1 MPNSQ
6 EPTIIDREVPAPPPP
21 PRQVIVERL
30 PTPPPKPRAIIFE
43 KWLPYEEP
51 EDRPCIIEKAD
62 IHDGPPPKNIII
74 QYEAV
79 EPRIQSQCINEGISY
94 ADPKE
99 FVNSRPNG
107 NAEVCYVD
115 QLHNLVSNTSFSDS
129 QKSILSAAL
138 HVGLFQP
145 DHIKAQLGSQ
155 ALAAIGMHNENQRV
169 VNNNPCAVRTNPSL
183 FYQQQHGHVPGSMM
197 QPVFPQRPTVINS
210 YHPF

>member
-1 MPNSQ
+1 MPNTQ

-62 IHDGPPPKNIII
+62 VHDGPPPRNIII
-74 QYEAV
+74 QYEAL

-94 ADPKE
+94 VDPKE
-99 FVNSRPNG
+99 FVNDRPNG

-115 QLHNLVSNTSFSDS
+115 QLHNLVSTSSSLLSLSLSDS
-129 QKSILSAAL
+129 QESMFRAAL
-138 HVGLFQP
+138 HTSNCFSLITSNLSWVHKHWL
-145 DHIKAQLGSQ
+145 
-155 ALAAIGMHNENQRV
+155 
-169 VNNNPCAVRTNPSL
+169 PSA
-183 FYQQQHGHVPGSMM
+183 
-197 QPVFPQRPTVINS
+197 
-210 YHPF
+210 